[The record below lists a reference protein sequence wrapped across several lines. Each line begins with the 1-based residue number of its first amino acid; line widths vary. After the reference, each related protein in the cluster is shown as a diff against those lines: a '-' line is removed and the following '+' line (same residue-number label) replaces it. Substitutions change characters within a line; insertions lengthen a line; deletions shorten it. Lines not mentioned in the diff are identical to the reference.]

1 MLRQHL
7 QLNLGIEAAL
17 GFHHN
22 FTQDARIIVPLPDAL
37 QVPAAALI
45 VQDEGHDLMPQT
57 FLEHD

>member
-17 GFHHN
+17 GFHYH
-22 FTQDARIIVPLPDAL
+22 FTQDTGIIVPFPDAF

-45 VQDEGHDLMPQT
+45 VDDEGHDIVALC
-57 FLEHD
+57 EAAK